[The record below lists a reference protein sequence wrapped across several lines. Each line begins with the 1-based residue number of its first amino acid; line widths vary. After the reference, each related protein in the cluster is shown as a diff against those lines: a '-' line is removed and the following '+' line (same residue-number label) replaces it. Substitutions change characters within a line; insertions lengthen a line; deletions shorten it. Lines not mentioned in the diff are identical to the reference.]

1 MGILEPGH
9 LLLILLAALLIFG
22 PRKLPEL
29 GKTLGQ
35 TLREFRQH
43 TSGLSAELSGSLDT
57 PQIGAQSLPAA
68 ATVPVERVAA
78 ETVQLVATT
87 PVPVAEHAPIKE

>member
-1 MGILEPGH
+1 MLGILEPGH

-29 GKTLGQ
+29 GRSLGQ

-43 TSGLSAELSGSLDT
+43 TSGLSSELSASLSE
-57 PQIGAQSLPAA
+57 PAPQSLPAGQ
-68 ATVPVERVAA
+68 TVQVISAVPAPAA
-78 ETVQLVATT
+78 EHVGDKPL
-87 PVPVAEHAPIKE
+87 